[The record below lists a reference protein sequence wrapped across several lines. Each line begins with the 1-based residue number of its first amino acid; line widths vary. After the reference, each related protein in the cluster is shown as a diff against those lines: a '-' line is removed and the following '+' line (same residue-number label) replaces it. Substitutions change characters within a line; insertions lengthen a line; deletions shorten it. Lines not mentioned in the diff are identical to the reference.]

1 MTVSQ
6 TDCQNGRKR
15 AKSAKMA
22 GYSKSC
28 AKPQNICVLFFLF
41 DIQG

>member
-1 MTVSQ
+1 MAN
-6 TDCQNGRKR
+6 CQNGRKR

-28 AKPQNICVLFFLF
+28 AKLRVANIVPKNIFISPIFFV
-41 DIQG
+41 